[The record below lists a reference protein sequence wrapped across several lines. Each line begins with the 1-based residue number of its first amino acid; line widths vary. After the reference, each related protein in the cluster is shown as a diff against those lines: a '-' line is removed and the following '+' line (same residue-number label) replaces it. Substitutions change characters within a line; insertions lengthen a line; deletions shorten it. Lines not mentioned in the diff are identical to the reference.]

1 MAPTMDTYV
10 LVRPLPRIGASTDD
24 EVKQLAERSNAA
36 IRECHE
42 HGEHIKWVASYIADD
57 VVVCVYKATGE
68 EVLRVRA
75 RSPRSPWPRSWS

>member
-42 HGEHIKWVASYIADD
+42 HGEHIKWVAS
-57 VVVCVYKATGE
+57 
-68 EVLRVRA
+68 
-75 RSPRSPWPRSWS
+75 